1 MKNFLAALFT
11 VAVLSGC
18 AIGWTRPGMTEAE
31 FYADKAHCENQATQ
45 IYPVMLAPTGA
56 GYQAPTT
63 TSCSSNGLQTE
74 CVSIPGRYTPPAH
87 ADINATSR
95 QSATYSCLQSKGYT
109 YSFGNKAP
117 NMPPPRSEA
126 ETMIK
131 LHSKKTGEYCREDF
145 HCASGGLCSN
155 GICVAN

>member
-1 MKNFLAALFT
+1 MKNLLVVLLT
-11 VAVLSGC
+11 VTVLSGC

-31 FYADKAHCENQATQ
+31 FYADKAHCENQAAQ
-45 IYPVMLAPTGA
+45 IYPVMIAPTGT

-63 TSCSSNGLQTE
+63 TSCSSNGFQTE
-74 CVSIPGRYTPPAH
+74 CVSIPGRYTPPAQT
-87 ADINATSR
+87 DINAASR
-95 QSATYSCLQSKGYT
+95 QTASFSCLKSKGYI
-109 YSFGNKAP
+109 YSFGNQAP

-155 GICVAN
+155 GSCAAK

>member
-63 TSCSSNGLQTE
+63 TSCSSNGLQT
-74 CVSIPGRYTPPAH
+74 
-87 ADINATSR
+87 DILLLPM
-95 QSATYSCLQSKGYT
+95 Q
-109 YSFGNKAP
+109 
-117 NMPPPRSEA
+117 
-126 ETMIK
+126 I
-131 LHSKKTGEYCREDF
+131 
-145 HCASGGLCSN
+145 
-155 GICVAN
+155 